1 MGTLTNMK
9 PNNPI
14 DWPGSPHD
22 YSGDYLLKHCAEEAT
37 QRYIPGTR
45 YTTWDGRVFKY
56 GYSRNACI
64 GGKGAKN
71 SSNVMNIAQD
81 AAAIAVGDQFI
92 TITLGASDGYAVDG
106 EVAENELI
114 GGYFVSHHPSV
125 QMRGITANTGGDA
138 VAIRVYLDA
147 PITLADSDPYCEIF
161 LNPYNY
167 LAHAQTGYDY
177 QSTMVVPNNNVTSGR
192 YFWGQSWGPCQC
204 NPGSDWDSIGD
215 SIGERTVYFVGDG
228 SVNGA
233 VALSGAVDG
242 HQLAG
247 FIIDETAAASD
258 ASPLIMLQISI

>member
-1 MGTLTNMK
+1 MSVVQHY
-9 PNNPI
+9 PSNPI

-22 YSGDYLLKHCAEEAT
+22 YSGNYLLKHCAEEAT

-56 GYSRNACI
+56 SYAIGTLY
-64 GGKGAKN
+64 GGKGAQN

-81 AAAIAVGDQFI
+81 AAAIAIGDQFI

-125 QMRGITANTGGDA
+125 QMRGIVSNTGGDA
-138 VAIRVYLDA
+138 VAIKVYLDA
-147 PITLADSDPYCEIF
+147 PITLADDDPYCEIF
-161 LNPYNY
+161 LNPYKY
-167 LAHAQTGYDY
+167 LENSGTGYAY
-177 QSTMVVPNNNVTSGR
+177 QSVMVVPNNNVTAAR

-204 NPGSDWDSIGD
+204 NPGSDWDTFGNTG
-215 SIGERTVYFVGDG
+215 GERTAYFVGDG
-228 SVNGA
+228 AVNAA
-233 VALSGAVDG
+233 VALSGGVAG
-242 HQLAG
+242 YQLAG
-247 FIIDETAAASD
+247 FIIDETAAATD